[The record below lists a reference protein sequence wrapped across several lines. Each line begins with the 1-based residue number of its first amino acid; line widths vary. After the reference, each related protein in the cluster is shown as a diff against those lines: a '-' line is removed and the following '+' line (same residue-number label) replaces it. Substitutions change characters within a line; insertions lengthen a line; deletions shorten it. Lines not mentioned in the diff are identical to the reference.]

1 MRRAIA
7 ANHGGNA
14 DAAEI
19 FAPNFVSHMGGQPP
33 MNRETFED
41 TLSGFAGGFP
51 GYTFEI
57 EDQIADGDLVVNRIT
72 WRGSSPARFAR
83 PFRSETLR
91 LIGVRRIHPTE
102 GSPMATHATGTANLA
117 AFHPVQLTLQLCSQR
132 PGSLRAARP
141 RLAYWERVR
150 PCRRWRRPAGP
161 QPGRACAARGAGRRR
176 RRLDWLATTTPYFSP
191 ARALAV
197 PPGRCPPA

>member
-141 RLAYWERVR
+141 RLAYWERVDLADVGGDLQAR
-150 PCRRWRRPAGP
+150 NQAVRVLLAAQAEGGGAWTGWLLRRPIFLRHGH
-161 QPGRACAARGAGRRR
+161 
-176 RRLDWLATTTPYFSP
+176 
-191 ARALAV
+191 
-197 PPGRCPPA
+197 